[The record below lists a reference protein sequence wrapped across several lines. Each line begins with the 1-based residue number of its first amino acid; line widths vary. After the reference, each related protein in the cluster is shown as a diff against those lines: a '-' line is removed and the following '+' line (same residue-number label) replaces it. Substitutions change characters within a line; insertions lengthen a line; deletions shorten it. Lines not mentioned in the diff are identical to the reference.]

1 LVQQQKQGPGSVII
15 AGLTV
20 ISTQTDDIVPRR
32 QLGGNYEVPLLDQLL
47 AGPPPWRRISPIE
60 GLKLKPAHHLAGFVF
75 DYYND
80 NDFKFAAVNSADNTV
95 AIGHFQNKTWTVD
108 TSVSR
113 TINADTSYEL
123 GISLAGT
130 KVSITLDGQTV
141 TSHTYNALINDGAV
155 GLLAKDGVSLFDTM
169 TVWGDDQDYEIYEH
183 TATEAEA
190 LGFNLAEIANLYN
203 PTFEITWIVDEE
215 EE

>member
-1 LVQQQKQGPGSVII
+1 MLADGSGDI
-15 AGLTV
+15 AVALLPLNVSPASYLDYAATV
-20 ISTQTDDIVPRR
+20 
-32 QLGGNYEVPLLDQLL
+32 
-47 AGPPPWRRISPIE
+47 
-60 GLKLKPAHHLAGFVF
+60 KPNGMAGFVF

-169 TVWGDDQDYEIYEH
+169 TVWGDDLDFEIFDH
-183 TATEAEA
+183 TASEAEA

-203 PTFEITWIVDEE
+203 PTFEIIWIVDEE